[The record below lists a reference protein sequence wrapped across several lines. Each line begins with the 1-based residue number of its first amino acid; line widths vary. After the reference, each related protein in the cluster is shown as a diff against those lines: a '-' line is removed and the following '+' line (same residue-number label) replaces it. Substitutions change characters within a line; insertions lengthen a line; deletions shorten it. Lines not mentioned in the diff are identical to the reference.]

1 MFAKVTVLAILLTG
15 FGAQA
20 AEQGAQEILFF
31 SCGEP
36 LKMST
41 LTVFSDARVIK
52 VDVVDNKEQGRIERT
67 LTDAELNTL
76 RADIQEVGERG
87 VDKSASS
94 QRLSGG
100 VVSCAIQGAVEIA
113 NGVSGTVVGSTNN
126 KSRLIKIIDQD
137 KSELKWKSSES
148 TQNILN
154 FIKGFHPLLQLP
166 KVK

>member
-15 FGAQA
+15 FVAQA
-20 AEQGAQEILFF
+20 TEQGTQEVLFF

-100 VVSCAIQGAVEIA
+100 VVSCAIQGTIEVA
-113 NGVSGTVVGSTNN
+113 GSLNN
-126 KSRLIKIIDQD
+126 KSQKIKIIDQD
-137 KSELKWKSSES
+137 KSELKWKSSAS
-148 TQNILN
+148 TQNVLK
-154 FIKGFHPLLQLP
+154 FVKGFHPLLQLP
-166 KVK
+166 KVE